1 MEDNKKEIK
10 SVSVVMATYNGE
22 KYLQEQIESI
32 LSQSNVNVSLL
43 VRDDGSTDKTT
54 FILDNY
60 QTKGLLKWYT
70 GEHLGVQKGY
80 LDLLKHAPV
89 ADFYAFSDQD
99 DVWDKEKL
107 YTAVSY
113 LCELPSEKPAIYYC
127 GQKLVDE
134 NLQFLSEHKIATNRS
149 PHTNYLISNVAGCTA
164 VFNLKLTELINSK
177 NPLFILMHDSWV
189 FKVCL
194 AMGGSY
200 YADTHSYINYR
211 QHGGNVVGLN
221 PGIRGK
227 IQQAKKYI
235 EKFKIQKQ
243 MQNLLACYGEEM
255 TPDYKMLTQ
264 KLCDYDKSFWS
275 RIRLCVNRDY
285 DFKSL
290 PLNII
295 VTIKILL
302 GKL

>member
-32 LSQSNVNVSLL
+32 LNQSNVNVSLL

-113 LCELPSEKPAIYYC
+113 LCELPSEKPAVYYC

-134 NLQFLSEHKIATNRS
+134 KLHFLSEHKIATNRS

-164 VFNLKLTELINSK
+164 VFNQKLTNLINSK
-177 NPLFILMHDSWV
+177 NPSFILMHDSWL

-211 QHGGNVVGLN
+211 QHEGNVVGLS
-221 PGIRGK
+221 PGLKGK
-227 IQQAKKYI
+227 IQRVKMYI
-235 EKFKIQKQ
+235 EELKIQKQ
-243 MQNLLACYGEEM
+243 MQSLLECYGEEM
-255 TPDYKMLTQ
+255 TPEYKQLTQ
-264 KLCDYDKSFWS
+264 KLCEYDKSLWS
-275 RIRLCVNRDY
+275 RFLLIVKRDY

-290 PLNII
+290 SLNII
-295 VTIKILL
+295 VTIKIIFK
-302 GKL
+302 KL

>member
-32 LSQSNVNVSLL
+32 LNQSNVNVSLL

-89 ADFYAFSDQD
+89 SDFYAFSDQD

-211 QHGGNVVGLN
+211 QHAGNVVGLN

-264 KLCDYDKSFWS
+264 KLCDYDKSLWS

>member
-32 LSQSNVNVSLL
+32 LNQSNVNVSLL

-211 QHGGNVVGLN
+211 QHAGNVVGLN
-221 PGIRGK
+221 SGFKGK
-227 IQQAKKYI
+227 IRQAKRYI
-235 EKFKIQKQ
+235 EVFKIQKQ
-243 MQNLLACYGEEM
+243 MQTMMDCYGEQMIPE
-255 TPDYKMLTQ
+255 YKALTE
-264 KLCDYDKSFWS
+264 KLVDYDKSFGNW
-275 RIRLCVNRDY
+275 LNLLFCKDF
-285 DFKSL
+285 DFKNKG
-290 PLNII
+290 LNAI
-295 VTIKILL
+295 VKLKIFLH
-302 GKL
+302 KL

>member
-1 MEDNKKEIK
+1 MKDNKKEIK

-32 LSQSNVNVSLL
+32 LNQSDVNVNLL
-43 VRDDGSTDKTT
+43 IRDDGSTDNTT
-54 FILDNY
+54 LILENY
-60 QTKGLLKWYT
+60 QNKGLLNWYT
-70 GEHLGVQKGY
+70 GEHLGVQQGY
-80 LDLLKHAPV
+80 LDLLKHAPK

-107 YTAVSY
+107 YTAVSH
-113 LCELPSEKPAIYYC
+113 LSELSSEKPAIYYC

-134 NLQFLSEHKIATNRS
+134 KLHFLSEHRIATNRS

-164 VFNLKLTELINSK
+164 VFNQKLTELINCK
-177 NPLFILMHDSWV
+177 NPSFILMHDSWI

-194 AMGGSY
+194 AMGGTF

-221 PGIRGK
+221 SGFIGK
-227 IQQAKKYI
+227 IRQAKRYI

-243 MQNLLACYGEEM
+243 MQNLLACYGGEM
-255 TPDYKMLTQ
+255 TPEYKLLTQ
-264 KLCDYDKSFWS
+264 KLCDYDKSLWR

-290 PLNII
+290 SLNII
-295 VTIKILL
+295 VTIKILFK
-302 GKL
+302 KL

>member
-1 MEDNKKEIK
+1 MKDSNIEIK
-10 SVSVVMATYNGE
+10 TVSVVMATYNGE
-22 KYLQEQIESI
+22 TYLQEQIESI
-32 LSQSNVNVSLL
+32 LSQLNVNVNLL

-54 FILDNY
+54 LILDDY
-60 QTKGLLKWYT
+60 QNKGLLKWYT
-70 GEHLGVQKGY
+70 GEHLGVQQGY
-80 LDLLKHAPV
+80 LDLLKHAHK
-89 ADFYAFSDQD
+89 AEFYAFSDQD

-113 LCELPSEKPAIYYC
+113 LSELPSEKPAIYYC

-134 NLQFLSEHKIATNRS
+134 NLNFLSEHKIATNRS

-164 VFNLKLTELINSK
+164 VFNQKLTDIVNSK
-177 NPLFILMHDSWV
+177 NPSFILMHDSWI

-200 YADTHSYINYR
+200 YADAHSYINYR
-211 QHGGNVVGLN
+211 QHGDNVVGLN
-221 PGIRGK
+221 SGLKGK
-227 IQQAKKYI
+227 FRQAKRYL
-235 EKFKIQKQ
+235 EKFAIQKQ
-243 MQNLLACYGEEM
+243 MQNLLVCYGEEM
-255 TPDYKMLTQ
+255 TPEYKQLTQ
-264 KLCDYDKSFWS
+264 KLCDYDKSLWS